1 MWHSIFKKTLFTA
14 ALFIG
19 INALCAETTLPQEQS
34 SIQLKL
40 EVTDS
45 ETSALGLTKTALE
58 KTVTTTLA
66 EQGIGITEDAKA
78 PSILVRFKSV
88 QAANVV
94 ASFIQVA
101 FFEEAELIRGK
112 SRIQAMTWSQATLLT
127 TSKDEFMTETS
138 KTIDAMI
145 TAFVH
150 DYKQAF
156 HSDVT
161 TPAKTAAPTAT
172 TPAATPTPAAPQA
185 VPTIP
190 EQMK

>member
-1 MWHSIFKKTLFTA
+1 MWHSLFKKTLFTA

-19 INALCAETTLPQEQS
+19 VNALCAETTSPQVQS

-138 KTIDAMI
+138 KTIDTMI

-156 HSDVT
+156 HSDVPA
-161 TPAKTAAPTAT
+161 PAKAAAPAAT
-172 TPAATPTPAAPQA
+172 TPATPAAPQA